1 MWSGRVQGRHA
12 GFTLIELL
20 VALGIMAMMAVL
32 SWRGLDGMSRTQ
44 SQMRERD
51 NQVMALQAGLSQWGA
66 DLDAIMQVGLVPEL
80 DWDGVVLR
88 LTRRNSTA
96 YAAGV
101 LVVAWTRRAG
111 ATQGQGQWQR
121 WQSPPVR
128 TRGELETAWQQA
140 QNWARNAAV
149 GDRTREVSI
158 VPLAQWQIFYFRN
171 DAWSNPLSGGGVS
184 TVESILQGIAVPEG
198 VRLVL
203 TLPEGQAIS
212 GTVVRDWL
220 RPNVGGGKS

>member
-1 MWSGRVQGRHA
+1 MRRSATPRRLA

-20 VALGIMAMMAVL
+20 VALGILALMALL
-32 SWRGLDGMSRTQ
+32 SWRGLDGMARAQ

-51 NQVMALQAGLSQWGA
+51 DQVAALQAGLAQWGA
-66 DLDAIMQVGLVPEL
+66 DLDAIVQMGGVPEL

-88 LTRRNSTA
+88 LTRRNTVDD
-96 YAAGV
+96 AAGV

-111 ATQGQGQWQR
+111 IGQQAGQWQR
-121 WQSPPVR
+121 WQSAPVR
-128 TRGELETAWQQA
+128 LRGDLELAWNQA

-149 GDRTREVSI
+149 ADRPQEVT
-158 VPLAQWQIFYFRN
+158 VLPLAQWQIFYFRN
-171 DAWSNPLSGGGVS
+171 DAWTNPLSGAGADRVGAVL
-184 TVESILQGIAVPEG
+184 TGNAVPEG

-203 TLPEGQAIS
+203 TLPPGQTLAGNI
-212 GTVVRDWL
+212 VRDWV